1 MKNISVIDVPVCS
14 VYENSEVVPRN
25 NLGKKNPDQLGTG
38 QYAKSLAD
46 FIIQCQTPLTIGVQ
60 GEWGSGKTS
69 LLNMIRED
77 IGEASA
83 KGKLKGTDLYR
94 PIWINTWEHSLLK
107 TPEQCLM
114 SIIEEIIEEI
124 ANVDGSYSSAAKA
137 KNALVNLAKGAAK
150 VGAGMTM
157 GLTGAKVVG
166 DMVDGESSNSVKQ
179 LRRSLNDIVTTVVQ
193 RRENSAERFVIFI
206 DDLDRLEPPT
216 AVAVLELLK
225 NIFNI
230 EHCVFVLAIDYQ
242 VVVKGLKDK
251 FGEPNEENEWEF
263 RAFFDKIIQLPFM
276 MPMATYQ
283 VNTYVK
289 RLLQDISYFSS
300 AQLKATDDGF
310 LGNLV
315 KHSLGYNPR
324 SIKRL
329 LNSLSLINI
338 QHTDRFKD
346 ADTNVKTLTLK
357 QLVFALVCFQI
368 SFPKIYELLIK
379 RPDYTNWDEEFVNVV
394 TGGPHDDNR
403 ELADSLD
410 KAVAVN
416 EEEFDDEWE
425 QSLFKI
431 VWLKSWQKN
440 RVTSASKMLNLIHT
454 SILSAALPENEYAN
468 ALKEAIQISI
478 VTSVISTDENV
489 FTSESETADEQKKLL
504 VEFWR
509 EFGKQMKLGSTIF
522 NPQMSKMS
530 STYSSWGIMR
540 ASQIDRS
547 TKYDV
552 NISCIRCVRLYRDS
566 ISSEE
571 NLQFFKILENNINRI
586 AKVVSCAPS
595 DLEFKHYK
603 GGQFM
608 YLSFATAVFNGEQ
621 LKGKFIDIEN
631 RDKTIILTEWLNRN
645 LDNIDKEIACILSDL
660 SS

>member
-1 MKNISVIDVPVCS
+1 MSVIDVPVCS
-14 VYENSEVVPRN
+14 IYKDSQIIPRD
-25 NLGKKNPDQLGTG
+25 NLGKNNPDQLGTG
-38 QYAKSLAD
+38 QYATSLAN
-46 FIIQCQTPLTIGVQ
+46 FIMQCQTPLTIGVQ

-77 IGEASA
+77 IGEALA
-83 KGKLKGTDLYR
+83 KGKFKGSDLYR
-94 PIWINTWEHSLLK
+94 SVWINTWEHSLLK
-107 TPEQCLM
+107 TPEECLM

-137 KNALVNLAKGAAK
+137 KHALVNLAKGAAK

-193 RRENSAERFVIFI
+193 RKENPAERFVIFI

-242 VVVKGLKDK
+242 VVVKGLKGK

-283 VNTYVK
+283 VNSYVK

-338 QHTDRFKD
+338 QHAERFKD

-379 RPDYTNWDEEFVNVV
+379 RPDYTNWDEEFVNIV

-403 ELADSLD
+403 QLSDSLD
-410 KAVAVN
+410 KAVTVN

-431 VWLKSWQKN
+431 VWLKNWQKN
-440 RVTSASKMLNLIHT
+440 RVTSASKMLNLINS
-454 SILSAALPENEYAN
+454 SILSALSENEYPN
-468 ALKEAIQISI
+468 ALKEAIQISV
-478 VTSVISTDENV
+478 VTSVISTEENV
-489 FTSESETADEQKKLL
+489 FTSESETADEQKKML

-509 EFGKQMKLGSTIF
+509 EFGNKMKQAHTIF
-522 NPQMSKMS
+522 NPQKSKMS
-530 STYSSWGIMR
+530 STYSSWGIVR

-552 NISCIRCVRLYRDS
+552 HVSCTRCLRLYRDS
-566 ISSEE
+566 VTSEE
-571 NLQFFKILENNINRI
+571 NLSFFKIIENNIQRI
-586 AKVVSCAPS
+586 AKVISCEPTE
-595 DLEFKHYK
+595 LEFKHYK
-603 GGQFM
+603 GGQLK
-608 YLSFATAVFNGEQ
+608 YLDLSAAVFDGQ
-621 LKGKFIDIEN
+621 QVKGKFFDDEN
-631 RDKTIILTEWLNRN
+631 RDKLDILAKWLNKN
-645 LDNIDKEIACILSDL
+645 LDNLDNEIASIISDVA
-660 SS
+660 S